1 MLLIVFY
8 SEFTNS
14 LDHLLMKKLLYIL
27 LSICLF
33 YACSK
38 KESDSSEILKD
49 SIVISS
55 NDKLVLEQKSC
66 SAEIIFTSS
75 GEWSA
80 RIDPNA
86 ATWCNIDKLQGLA
99 GENTIIVSVS
109 ENTSYDERNASI
121 TLLSGKVKQ
130 FITITQKQKDALI
143 VSSNKVELNAEG
155 GKFSIEAQSNIGI
168 SYEIDENVKSWLHA
182 DVSRGLATSTLAF
195 TADANE
201 SLERREGNIYINGDN
216 GQTETV
222 TVYQAGEEPSILLSQ
237 KEYTVSSDGATIQ
250 VELKSNTSYKVLM
263 PEVSWITEF
272 STRKL
277 HSYTH
282 YFKVS
287 KNENYQD
294 RMVEIYFV
302 NEENG
307 LQEKI
312 NVTQVQKDT
321 IVIAEDE
328 YTMNATGGILEFTV
342 NANVDFKIDID
353 ADWIRQIVKA
363 RGLTAHTLIFE
374 VSENISVELR
384 KAKIELK
391 SDDCNQLITVVQQ
404 GNNLTDGNID
414 DMPIIPW

>member
-121 TLLSGKVKQ
+121 TLLSGKAKQ
-130 FITITQKQKDALI
+130 FITITQKQKDA
-143 VSSNKVELNAEG
+143 
-155 GKFSIEAQSNIGI
+155 
-168 SYEIDENVKSWLHA
+168 
-182 DVSRGLATSTLAF
+182 
-195 TADANE
+195 
-201 SLERREGNIYINGDN
+201 
-216 GQTETV
+216 
-222 TVYQAGEEPSILLSQ
+222 
-237 KEYTVSSDGATIQ
+237 
-250 VELKSNTSYKVLM
+250 
-263 PEVSWITEF
+263 
-272 STRKL
+272 
-277 HSYTH
+277 
-282 YFKVS
+282 
-287 KNENYQD
+287 
-294 RMVEIYFV
+294 
-302 NEENG
+302 
-307 LQEKI
+307 
-312 NVTQVQKDT
+312 

-363 RGLTAHTLIFE
+363 RGLTEHTLIFE
-374 VSENISVELR
+374 VSENTSVELR
-384 KAKIELK
+384 KAKIALK